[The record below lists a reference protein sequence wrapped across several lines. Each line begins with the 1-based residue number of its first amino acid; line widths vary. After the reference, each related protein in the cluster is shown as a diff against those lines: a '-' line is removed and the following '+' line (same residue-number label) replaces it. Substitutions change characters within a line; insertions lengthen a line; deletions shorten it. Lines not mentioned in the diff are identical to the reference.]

1 MKLKPFHFIIGTAL
15 MCIVVAG
22 VVRARQP
29 EAGNAGCPAMRA
41 ESTVVERVNQTDL
54 LDLSPL
60 NHMIKGI

>member
-1 MKLKPFHFIIGTAL
+1 